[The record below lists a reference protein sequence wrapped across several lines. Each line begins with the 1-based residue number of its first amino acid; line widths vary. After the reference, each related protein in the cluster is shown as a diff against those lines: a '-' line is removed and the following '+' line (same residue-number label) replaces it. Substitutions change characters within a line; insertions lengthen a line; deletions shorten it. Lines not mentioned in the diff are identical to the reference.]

1 MKKLSLAL
9 CVVTSLVLPVWACE
23 AHAEAETKKVCKEKT
38 DKAGKPVLDKAGKPQ
53 EECKTIK
60 VHQKLESTKVEDAK
74 KK

>member
-1 MKKLSLAL
+1 MKKFIVAVIASLAL
-9 CVVTSLVLPVWACE
+9 ATAF
-23 AHAEAETKKVCKEKT
+23 AEAETKKVCKEKT

-60 VHQKLESTKVEDAK
+60 VHQKLEGTKVEDAK

>member
-1 MKKLSLAL
+1 MKKFIIAVIASFAL
-9 CVVTSLVLPVWACE
+9 VSTF
-23 AHAEAETKKVCKEKT
+23 AEAETKKVCKEKT

-60 VHQKLESTKVEDAK
+60 VHQKLEGTKVEDAK